1 MTNYVENEG
10 AKIAYTQM
18 GSGPLVVLIPG
29 ANGESVRYTPL
40 MMALKDDFTVVRL
53 DRRAAGESTG
63 DAGAAL
69 DLKQATRDVKA
80 VIEAMDMG
88 PAIVFGSSAG
98 AVIALN
104 VGEQHPEIVKQLL
117 VHEPPVTEILP
128 EPQATEWR
136 ELFIKVKY
144 TFDTDG
150 ALPAM
155 KLFMSE
161 TVGLGVAAQ
170 PGDQSE
176 STHDRFL
183 RHEFRVINS
192 FKPDLGLLKS
202 NAIPV
207 VMQAG
212 DLSGDAC
219 YAETARYIAKSM
231 PCELAVVPGHHIGYV
246 SQPAEFA
253 DAFRKITADV
263 L

>member
-29 ANGESVRYTPL
+29 GNGESVRYTPL
-40 MMALKDDFTVVRL
+40 MMALKDDFTVVRI

-63 DAGAAL
+63 DADAAL
-69 DLKQATRDVKA
+69 DLKQAARDVKA
-80 VIEAMDMG
+80 VIEEVGMG

-128 EPQATEWR
+128 EPEATKWR
-136 ELFIKVKY
+136 DFFIKVKD

-161 TVGLGVAAQ
+161 TVGLGVAAH

-192 FKPDLGLLKS
+192 FKPDLALLKS

-207 VMQAG
+207 VMLAG
-212 DLSGDAC
+212 DQSGDAY
-219 YAETARYIAKSM
+219 YAETARYIAKTM

-246 SQPAEFA
+246 SQPTEFA
-253 DAFRKITADV
+253 DAFRKITAEV